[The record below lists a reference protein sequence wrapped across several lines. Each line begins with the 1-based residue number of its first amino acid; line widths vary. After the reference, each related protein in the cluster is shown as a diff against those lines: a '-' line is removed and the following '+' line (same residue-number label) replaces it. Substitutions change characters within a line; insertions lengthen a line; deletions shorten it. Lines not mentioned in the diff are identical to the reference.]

1 MIQRHFSIK
10 GSIQQR
16 LIIGYIYASF
26 LTEIYQMLF
35 INAYICQK
43 NILSIIYYVE
53 RRSRDKYAGTF
64 RLLSVDQF
72 LSHTA

>member
-1 MIQRHFSIK
+1 MIQWHLSIK

-35 INAYICQK
+35 INAHICQK
-43 NILSIIYYVE
+43 NILSLIYYVGA
-53 RRSRDKYAGTF
+53 S
-64 RLLSVDQF
+64 QP
-72 LSHTA
+72 